1 MKKMRFYLDISP
13 QQYLSYYKNSG
24 IVVNVQADNGHTLQF
39 PASELQKFVTHSGIC
54 GRFEIKF
61 NEQHKLVSLK
71 RV

>member
-24 IVVNVQADNGHTLQF
+24 IVVNVQADNGRTLQF
-39 PASELQKFVTHSGIC
+39 PASELQKFVTHSGIQ